1 MNIIGLMGPKIISF
15 LIILIPAYEMKYKLV
30 LVFFWIVK
38 LLVDYDVARPG
49 HGGNVYKL
57 TKKVDFEVGELI
69 VACVQFIPAV
79 VFSASTVVMKTWI
92 PAIPGALATTIN
104 FVSILY
110 CIKEVIVEGKHRR
123 KRNANSNNKK

>member
-1 MNIIGLMGPKIISF
+1 MNIIGLMGSKIVS
-15 LIILIPAYEMKYKLV
+15 LLMILIPTYEIKHKLI
-30 LVFFWIVK
+30 LVFLWIVK
-38 LLVDYDVARPG
+38 LMIDYDAARPG

-57 TKKVDFEVGELI
+57 TKKVEFEVGELI
-69 VACVQFIPAV
+69 VSIVQFIPAI
-79 VFSASTVVMKTWI
+79 VFSISTVVMKTWI

-123 KRNANSNNKK
+123 ERNANSNNKK

>member
-1 MNIIGLMGPKIISF
+1 MNIIGLMGPKIISL

-30 LVFFWIVK
+30 LVFLWIVK
-38 LLVDYDVARPG
+38 LMVDYDVARPG

-79 VFSASTVVMKTWI
+79 VFSASTVVIKTWI
-92 PAIPGALATTIN
+92 PAIPGALTTTIN
-104 FVSILY
+104 FVSILC
-110 CIKEVIVEGKHRR
+110 CIKEVIVEGKRR
-123 KRNANSNNKK
+123 RDRNANSDSKK